1 MKTDIEI
8 AESTPLKKIGEIA
21 DMAGIGAE
29 NILPYGHYMAKIPLE
44 QIDEERAKKSNLVL
58 VTSITPSKAG
68 NGKTTVSL
76 GLTLALNRIGKLA
89 FVALRVPS
97 LGPCFGM

>member
-8 AESTPLKKIGEIA
+8 AESTQLKRIGEIA
-21 DMAGIGAE
+21 DMAGIGAD

-44 QIDEERAKKSNLVL
+44 HIDEERAKKSNLVL
-58 VTSITPSKAG
+58 VTSITPCKAG

-76 GLTLALNRIGKLA
+76 
-89 FVALRVPS
+89 
-97 LGPCFGM
+97 